1 MKRLGL
7 ALLALLSCLDIAT
20 LALTDGSHPPY
31 SVAVLDA
38 LLGAASLAL
47 VVAYWR
53 GTGWALVPL
62 ILLRAISALT
72 VVPVFVVDGVPALVI
87 VAGAAILAATAL
99 GIILAARPN
108 PARGAAS

>member
-47 VVAYWR
+47 VVACWR
-53 GTGWALVPL
+53 GTGRALVPL

-72 VVPVFVVDGVPALVI
+72 VVPVFVIGGVPAAVI
-87 VAGAAILAATAL
+87 VAGAAILAATVL
-99 GIILAARPN
+99 GIILVARPR